1 MKHTQHTVTEAQ
13 APGALGCLLQW
24 CPGSSEGLG
33 FLLKG
38 TSAVHGFMFQAWG
51 PAVRHGCETQQ
62 MGRKKDE
69 KSGAGMD
76 PQVNKSENTKHGG
89 QGALDVP
96 IESKKQKYNRYFLL
110 KQKK

>member
-1 MKHTQHTVTEAQ
+1 M
-13 APGALGCLLQW
+13 
-24 CPGSSEGLG
+24 
-33 FLLKG
+33 
-38 TSAVHGFMFQAWG
+38 
-51 PAVRHGCETQQ
+51 RHGCETQQ

-96 IESKKQKYNRYFLL
+96 IESKKAEIQQIFSSQTEKINKYLVMADIIRRKLY
-110 KQKK
+110 